1 MKLFLRPITLL
12 ALALFLL
19 PLSAYS
25 YIDLGSGSYIIQ
37 LIIAAFVG
45 ITFSLK
51 IYWKKIRALFSKKE
65 KADKTLDAQ

>member
-19 PLSAYS
+19 PLCAYS

-51 IYWKKIRALFSKKE
+51 IYWKKIRTRFSKKE
-65 KADKTLDAQ
+65 KVDKNIDVQ